1 MAPHSSSGIA
11 DCGGTPPWVVESAM
25 RSLLRYSRL
34 WLACVRYS
42 VVRTMMFRGD
52 FFMWSLVELF
62 WMGVSLLL
70 VGVIYRHTD
79 SIAGWNQ
86 WEMTLLV
93 GTSLLIQRLLMGF
106 FWSNLF
112 EMGRNVRSGAFDFF
126 IAQPGRLL
134 FMVSTRR
141 IDLDGCLNV
150 PVAIAVIVYSA
161 RQLNL
166 DPTALQVAFFVLFIL
181 CGLIIH
187 YSILLLIIS
196 LVFWLQSAKGIENGY
211 FLVSEFSRLPR
222 PALRGVAAIV
232 FVYLL
237 PVAVVSNVPAQT
249 LLHGVGR
256 VESAWLLGI
265 TVLWFV
271 IGATVFQCGVRRYT
285 SASS

>member
-1 MAPHSSSGIA
+1 
-11 DCGGTPPWVVESAM
+11 M
-25 RSLLRYSRL
+25 RTLLQYTKL
-34 WLACVRYS
+34 WLACARYS

-52 FFMWSLVELF
+52 FFMWSLVEFF
-62 WMGVSLLL
+62 WMGVNLLL

-79 SIAGWNQ
+79 SIAGWSQ
-86 WEMTLLV
+86 WEMVLLV
-93 GTSLLIQRLLMGF
+93 GTSLMIQRLLMGF

-112 EMGRNVRSGAFDFF
+112 EMGRNVRTGAFDFF

-141 IDLDGCLNV
+141 IDLDGFFNV
-150 PVAIAVIVYSA
+150 PVAIAIIVYAS

-166 DPTALQVAFFVLFIL
+166 DPTALQVTLFVLFVL

-196 LVFWLQSAKGIENGY
+196 LVFWLKSAKGIESGY
-211 FLVSEFSRLPR
+211 FSLNEFSRMPR
-222 PALRGVAAIV
+222 QALRGMASIV

-237 PVAVVSNVPAQT
+237 PVAIVSNVPAQT
-249 LLHGVGR
+249 LLHGVGLK
-256 VESAWLLGI
+256 ESAWLVGVTL
-265 TVLWFV
+265 LWFL
-271 IGATVFQCGVRRYT
+271 IGVTVFHCGLRRYT